1 MKNAGNEY
9 EEKAL
14 HELKAWQKAMLRK
27 PTLFNKMGKNM
38 QEKMNRI
45 IPEKVHKIITTAIKQ
60 MIRAVLFGAEITTGK
75 PLHNASL
82 EIRETRIDERIKF
95 YKTTAAAE
103 GGITG
108 AG

>member
-1 MKNAGNEY
+1 MNY

-14 HELKAWQKAMLRK
+14 HELKAWQKVMQRN
-27 PTLFNKMGKNM
+27 PTLFNKAAKNM
-38 QEKMNRI
+38 QDKINRI

-60 MIRAVLFGAEITTGK
+60 MIRAVLFGAELTTGK
-75 PLHNASL
+75 SLQNVSL
-82 EIRETRIDERIKF
+82 EVREARIEERIKF

-108 AG
+108 AGGILL